1 MFIKNR
7 SNSEE
12 PSSRYLHH
20 EYFAANRILHRDSDL
35 LPKETTTSSSSM
47 NNFNDEREFYLNKLN
62 KPAIITKRHLS
73 TSNNQLSNNELL
85 LTSNIN
91 INNSNSVDPYIK
103 PLNRKIAISN
113 SILLQQKN
121 KEESNDLSSSNLINL
136 LPSSKLNINSI
147 KYNIND
153 NLNSSGK
160 ESKEQIIKRLKR
172 TELLIGDTYAAQS
185 GPSKLTSANTSA
197 MVDPNN
203 TKTSTGIITA
213 SSWRIGEVLAQKQ
226 LKDLHLTQKIDN
238 TNTNDLIKLIDKEN
252 ESKPSQSSSQQIK
265 KPKRTECHLVN
276 TINNSSSSKPQQN
289 EQIEKSLQSSSTN
302 NKSNKPYDLSDV
314 HKYMQLQKTKRL
326 YEIKNEKEKSKR
338 DDEERKKKLQ
348 ELYRKQR
355 KQLLNNNNINPTKQ
369 VGSSSTTINN
379 IFSLSIKNEN
389 NSIDKQSNDQDM
401 SKMLHD
407 KIVHL
412 LNDNDKL
419 VDKQIKNSNMAS
431 SNNSNT
437 NKTHKFVSKRI
448 MNNNNNK
455 RVDFDTNKLYPLAD
469 EDNNNDNFNKSN
481 GSGIQNIESS
491 LDYSSSATITPNSS
505 HLKYHQ
511 NTDDEPLLI
520 NNSREPINN
529 NHTVSASYNKH
540 DKHDRLKRI
549 CSMALELQT
558 KLHQTKLKL
567 FGYNPNEDSFLA
579 NNINQQTNLLA
590 STKIND
596 ESSGMNGNDLKN
608 IDDIFADS
616 REKMILLESM
626 FKDNLKEERVRLTNK
641 INSVNSLSSSSSNS
655 LSSDLPGI
663 GNYSTKQTNQELTQ
677 DLAARKIQYA
687 YRLYSMRRKYRNI
700 NKQLIPSNNN
710 KKGSSK
716 IKKDSITASNQ
727 AKSVLTSSDLNTFQ
741 ADEYNF
747 INIYRKRVT
756 IESTT
761 QKENE
766 NKSIKNNVSYTV
778 NSNNNNLSTAS
789 NSSSTSSSSD
799 STSIS
804 KYISH
809 SNKSKSN
816 NLSRKISSKVDTVVE
831 MEQVSSASSIES
843 NSVVTSTVSKSS
855 TSTSASSSSSSST
868 TITSSSSSTASSVA
882 GTSENT
888 NTKYSAGSKSNQI
901 KPTLSNLQNKKIS
914 KLKQVLDER
923 QEQKE
928 SRYSPSSLERMLSMG
943 INYLDT
949 LNSSAL
955 HLEELDKVRCIG
967 LAQQETVALASLL
980 KNQTNPIPISD
991 IANNNIRTATS
1002 KLTAKSV
1009 RNESNNGSSLS
1020 SSLSSSSS
1028 LASSY
1033 NQLNEKENDQ
1043 INEPKLNMRTN
1054 SIRKTAKKSENQDLS
1069 TASGSSSSTT
1079 ANTVSDNTFERK
1091 NGTGSG
1097 IDEDEELEK
1106 SFRQLLP
1113 SESHIKKTKQDHAKS
1128 DVKDQ
1133 SILMDLS
1140 HSSFYQ
1146 NENNN
1151 NNVRLSFEDDSFK
1164 KFTGEIVKKYM
1175 QEEEMRSKH
1184 QAHLLKLRE
1193 KALIDKTNAELA
1205 WLEQMK
1211 KKAQDKGE
1219 DEKMPSILKKEKG
1232 IIQKLKEEQDN
1243 INKMKEVQRKATENR
1258 LKILSQ
1264 HSEVIKWCQNKLK
1277 KQTSNHLNVSS
1288 NNNNNNLN
1296 QDNTFDMSY
1305 NESEIDFVTTEE
1317 DDQHNQLDESNINQS
1332 LIESKLM
1339 KKVTHLNSEKYV
1351 FLII

>member
-1 MFIKNR
+1 
-7 SNSEE
+7 
-12 PSSRYLHH
+12 
-20 EYFAANRILHRDSDL
+20 
-35 LPKETTTSSSSM
+35 M
-47 NNFNDEREFYLNKLN
+47 NNFNDERDFYMNKLN

-73 TSNNQLSNNELL
+73 TSNNQLSNNDLL
-85 LTSNIN
+85 LTSSNTN
-91 INNSNSVDPYIK
+91 INNSNSIDPYIK

-113 SILLQQKN
+113 STLLQKN
-121 KEESNDLSSSNLINL
+121 REESNDLSSSNIINL

-147 KYNIND
+147 KYNISD
-153 NLNSSGK
+153 NLGVTGK
-160 ESKEQIIKRLKR
+160 EIKDQGIKRLKR

-185 GPSKLTSANTSA
+185 GPSKLTSANTTT
-197 MVDPNN
+197 MGDTNN
-203 TKTSTGIITA
+203 PKSSTGIITT
-213 SSWRIGEVLAQKQ
+213 SSWRIGEVIAQKQ
-226 LKDLHLTQKIDN
+226 LKDFHMATQKIDN
-238 TNTNDLIKLIDKEN
+238 NTADLVKLSDKEN
-252 ESKPSQSSSQQIK
+252 DSKPSQTSQQTK
-265 KPKRTECHLVN
+265 KPKRIECHLVN
-276 TINNSSSSKPQQN
+276 TNNIPNNTSSKPQQN
-289 EQIEKSLQSSSTN
+289 EHIEKSLLTSN
-302 NKSNKPYDLSDV
+302 NSKSNKPYDLTDV
-314 HKYMQLQKTKRL
+314 HKYMQIQKTKRL

-355 KQLLNNNNINPTKQ
+355 KQLLNNNNNTKPT
-369 VGSSSTTINN
+369 GSSTTTVNN

-389 NSIDKQSNDQDM
+389 NNTDKQSNDQDM

-407 KIVHL
+407 KIIHL

-419 VDKQIKNSNMAS
+419 VDKQIKQLNMTSSHNSN
-431 SNNSNT
+431 NN
-437 NKTHKFVSKRI
+437 KAHKFVSKRI
-448 MNNNNNK
+448 TNNSNK
-455 RVDFDTNKLYPLAD
+455 RVEFDTNKLYPLAD
-469 EDNNNDNFNKSN
+469 EDNEKFNKLN
-481 GSGIQNIESS
+481 GSGNQNIESS

-511 NTDDEPLLI
+511 NMDEEPLLT
-520 NNSREPINN
+520 NSREPINN
-529 NHTVSASYNKH
+529 NYTAASSSYNKH

-567 FGYNPNEDSFLA
+567 FGYNPNDDSILA
-579 NNINQQTNLLA
+579 NNTNQQTNMLA

-596 ESSGMNGNDLKN
+596 ESGGGSSNDLKN

-616 REKMILLESM
+616 REKMILLENM
-626 FKDNLKEERVRLTNK
+626 FKDNLKEERMRLTNK
-641 INSVNSLSSSSSNS
+641 INSVNSVNSSSSSSSNS

-663 GNYSTKQTNQELTQ
+663 GNYSKQTNQELTL

-687 YRLYSMRRKYRNI
+687 YREYAMRRKTKNT
-700 NKQLIPSNNN
+700 NKQLIPAQT
-710 KKGSSK
+710 KKIANK
-716 IKKDSITASNQ
+716 IKKDNSTASNQ
-727 AKSVLTSSDLNTFQ
+727 AKTILTSSNLNTIQ
-741 ADEYNF
+741 TDEYNF
-747 INIYRKRVT
+747 INIYRRKVT
-756 IESTT
+756 IESAD
-761 QKENE
+761 QKENDSV
-766 NKSIKNNVSYTV
+766 KSIKNNNNKNHNY
-778 NSNNNNLSTAS
+778 NNNLSIAS
-789 NSSSTSSSSD
+789 NSSTSSSSSD

-804 KYISH
+804 KYISN

-816 NLSRKISSKVDTVVE
+816 NLSRKVSSKVDAFVE
-831 MEQVSSASSIES
+831 VEHTSSGSSSIES
-843 NSVVTSTVSKSS
+843 NSVVTSTTSKS
-855 TSTSASSSSSSST
+855 TSSSSSSSST
-868 TITSSSSSTASSVA
+868 SSSSSSTATSSSSSSTTTSLSTA
-882 GTSENT
+882 TSENS
-888 NTKYSAGSKSNQI
+888 NIKYLVGSKSNKV
-901 KPTLSNLQNKKIS
+901 KPSIITHQDKKIS
-914 KLKQVLDER
+914 KLKKILDEQ
-923 QEQKE
+923 QEQKDG
-928 SRYSPSSLERMLSMG
+928 RYSPSSLERMLSMG

-949 LNSSAL
+949 LNNSAL
-955 HLEELDKVRCIG
+955 HLEELDKVRCVG
-967 LAQQETVALASLL
+967 LAQQETVTLASLL
-980 KNQTNPIPISD
+980 KNQTNPLSVND
-991 IANNNIRTATS
+991 STNNIAKTEQIIINKIAT
-1002 KLTAKSV
+1002 KQA
-1009 RNESNNGSSLS
+1009 RNENNNGSSQSLS
-1020 SSLSSSSS
+1020 STLSSSSS

-1033 NQLNEKENDQ
+1033 TQLNEKENE
-1043 INEPKLNMRTN
+1043 NEQNKQPKVTPRTN
-1054 SIRKTAKKSENQDLS
+1054 TIRKTAKKSDNQDIS
-1069 TASGSSSSTT
+1069 TTSGSSSS
-1079 ANTVSDNTFERK
+1079 NTVNTISDNTFERK

-1128 DVKDQ
+1128 DAKDQ

-1151 NNVRLSFEDDSFK
+1151 NNNNNNNIRLSFEDDSFK

-1193 KALIDKTNAELA
+1193 KALIDKTNAELS

-1232 IIQKLKEEQDN
+1232 IMQKLKEEQDN

-1277 KQTSNHLNVSS
+1277 KQTSSHLNVST
-1288 NNNNNNLN
+1288 NNNIN
-1296 QDNTFDMSY
+1296 QDNTFEMSY
-1305 NESEIDFVTTEE
+1305 NESEIDYATTEE
-1317 DDQHNQLDESNINQS
+1317 EDQHNQLEESNINQS

>member
-1 MFIKNR
+1 
-7 SNSEE
+7 
-12 PSSRYLHH
+12 
-20 EYFAANRILHRDSDL
+20 
-35 LPKETTTSSSSM
+35 M
-47 NNFNDEREFYLNKLN
+47 NNFNDERDFYMSKLN

-73 TSNNQLSNNELL
+73 TSNNQLSNNDHL
-85 LTSNIN
+85 LTSSSNIN
-91 INNSNSVDPYIK
+91 INNPNSVDPYMK

-113 SILLQQKN
+113 STLLQQKN
-121 KEESNDLSSSNLINL
+121 KEESNDISSSNLINL

-147 KYNIND
+147 KYNVND
-153 NLNSSGK
+153 NLGGVSK
-160 ESKEQIIKRLKR
+160 ESKEQVIKRLKR

-185 GPSKLTSANTSA
+185 GPSKLTSANTTTMGEA
-197 MVDPNN
+197 NN
-203 TKTSTGIITA
+203 QKSSTGIITA
-213 SSWRIGEVLAQKQ
+213 SSWRMGEVLAQK
-226 LKDLHLTQKIDN
+226 HLAVQKID
-238 TNTNDLIKLIDKEN
+238 TNNDIIKHSDKEN
-252 ESKPSQSSSQQIK
+252 DSKQSQCQQAK
-265 KPKRTECHLVN
+265 KPKRTECHLISTN
-276 TINNSSSSKPQQN
+276 NNISNNNSIKQQH
-289 EQIEKSLQSSSTN
+289 EYIEKSLSTSN
-302 NKSNKPYDLSDV
+302 NKSNKSYDLSDV

-355 KQLLNNNNINPTKQ
+355 KQLLNNNNNPNAKPT
-369 VGSSSTTINN
+369 GSSTTTVNN
-379 IFSLSIKNEN
+379 IFSLPIKNEN
-389 NSIDKQSNDQDM
+389 NSDKQSNDQDM

-419 VDKQIKNSNMAS
+419 VDKQIKQLNMQS
-431 SNNSNT
+431 SNNSN
-437 NKTHKFVSKRI
+437 NKAPKFVSKRI
-448 MNNNNNK
+448 TSK
-455 RVDFDTNKLYPLAD
+455 HVDFDTNKIFPIAD
-469 EDNNNDNFNKSN
+469 EDNNGN
-481 GSGIQNIESS
+481 QNIESS

-511 NTDDEPLLI
+511 NIEDEPLSI
-520 NNSREPINN
+520 NISREPIIT
-529 NHTVSASYNKH
+529 NHTASSSYNKH

-567 FGYNPNEDSFLA
+567 FGFNPNDDSFLA
-579 NNINQQTNLLA
+579 NNTNQQTNLLA

-596 ESSGMNGNDLKN
+596 ESGGGNGNDLKN

-626 FKDNLKEERVRLTNK
+626 FKDNLKEERMRFTNK
-641 INSVNSLSSSSSNS
+641 INSVNSSSNS
-655 LSSDLPGI
+655 SNSMSSDLPGI
-663 GNYSTKQTNQELTQ
+663 GNYSKQNNHELTQ

-687 YRLYSMRRKYRNI
+687 YRLYAMRRKYKNI
-700 NKQLIPSNNN
+700 NKQLVTSYS
-710 KKGSSK
+710 KKTASK
-716 IKKDSITASNQ
+716 IKKDTTTTSNQ
-727 AKSVLTSSDLNTFQ
+727 AKTILTSSNLNTIQ
-741 ADEYNF
+741 TDEYNF

-756 IESTT
+756 IESTN

-766 NKSIKNNVSYTV
+766 NIKSIKNTNNVSV
-778 NSNNNNLSTAS
+778 AS
-789 NSSSTSSSSD
+789 NSSSSSSSSD

-804 KYISH
+804 KYISNT
-809 SNKSKSN
+809 NKTQTN
-816 NLSRKISSKVDTVVE
+816 NLSRKVSSKVDAVLETE
-831 MEQVSSASSIES
+831 HGLSSSSSIES
-843 NSVVTSTVSKSS
+843 NSVVTSSTSKSS
-855 TSTSASSSSSSST
+855 TSSSSSSSSSGSST
-868 TITSSSSSTASSVA
+868 VTSSTSSSTSTSVIT
-882 GTSENT
+882 TSDNS
-888 NTKYSAGSKSNQI
+888 NMKYALSSKSNQI
-901 KPTLSNLQNKKIS
+901 KPSMTIQNKKIY
-914 KLKQVLDER
+914 KIKKILDEQ

-949 LNSSAL
+949 LNNSAL

-980 KNQTNPIPISD
+980 KNQTNPISINESS
-991 IANNNIRTATS
+991 NSNIKTERIITS
-1002 KLTAKSV
+1002 KPATKLS
-1009 RNESNNGSSLS
+1009 RNEKNNCSSQSLS
-1020 SSLSSSSS
+1020 STLSSSSS
-1028 LASSY
+1028 LTSTYTQS
-1033 NQLNEKENDQ
+1033 NEKENESDLYKESK
-1043 INEPKLNMRTN
+1043 INSRN
-1054 SIRKTAKKSENQDLS
+1054 IRKTAKKSDSQDIS
-1069 TASGSSSSTT
+1069 TASGSSSSNT

-1091 NGTGSG
+1091 NATGSG
-1097 IDEDEELEK
+1097 MDEDEELEK

-1128 DVKDQ
+1128 DNKDQ

-1146 NENNN
+1146 NENT

-1277 KQTSNHLNVSS
+1277 KQTSNHLNASA
-1288 NNNNNNLN
+1288 NI

-1305 NESEIDFVTTEE
+1305 NESEIDFATTEE
-1317 DDQHNQLDESNINQS
+1317 DDQHNQFDESNINQS

-1351 FLII
+1351 YLIFLFQIIKMRKL